1 MRELPR
7 EKILRAGTSE
17 ALSNE
22 ELIAV
27 ILGKGNLKYNV
38 FKLAKLVWKKYRTA
52 LDSISLDELS
62 MVGGMGKVQAMRLL
76 CAFELGKRI
85 YKPELRIKIKK
96 LEDLLLLHSI
106 RELRLSKKE
115 QIVVISLNAQDM
127 VVGEDLIS
135 LGTADESLIHP
146 REVFT
151 PALGLNATSICIVHN
166 HPSGGSEPSDD
177 DLKIKDTLVNASRIM
192 KIGIKFFTI
201 VYEDKI
207 KKY

>member
-7 EKILRAGTSE
+7 EKILRAGTAE

-27 ILGKGNLKYNV
+27 ILGKGNRKYNV
-38 FKLAKLVWKKYRTA
+38 FKLAKLVWKRYRTS

-62 MVGGMGKVQAMRLL
+62 MFGGMGKVQAMKLL

-85 YKPELRIKIKK
+85 YKPELRVRIKK
-96 LEDLLLLHSI
+96 LDNLLLLHSI

-115 QIVVISLNAQDM
+115 QIVVISLNAQDV

-146 REVFT
+146 REVFA
-151 PALGLNATSICIVHN
+151 PAIRLNATTICIVHN
-166 HPSGGSEPSDD
+166 HPSGGNEPSEE
-177 DLKIKDTLVNASRIM
+177 DLEIKDCILSAGKIL
-192 KIGIKFFTI
+192 KIGIKFFAL

>member
-7 EKILRAGTSE
+7 EKISKTGTAE
-17 ALSNE
+17 VLSNE

-27 ILGKGNLKYNV
+27 ILGKGNRKYNV
-38 FKLAKLVWKKYRTA
+38 FRLAKLIWKKYRTS

-62 MVGGMGKVQAMRLL
+62 MFGGMGKVQAMRLL
-76 CAFELGKRI
+76 CAFELGKRM
-85 YKPELRIKIKK
+85 YKSELRIKIKK

-115 QIVVISLNAQDM
+115 QIVVISLNAQD
-127 VVGEDLIS
+127 VAVGEDLIS

-146 REVFT
+146 REVFA
-151 PALGLNATSICIVHN
+151 PAIRLNATSICIAHN
-166 HPSGGSEPSDD
+166 YPSGSSEPSEE
-177 DLKIKDTLVNASRIM
+177 DLKVKNCLLNASKMLR
-192 KIGIKFFTI
+192 IGIKLFAL